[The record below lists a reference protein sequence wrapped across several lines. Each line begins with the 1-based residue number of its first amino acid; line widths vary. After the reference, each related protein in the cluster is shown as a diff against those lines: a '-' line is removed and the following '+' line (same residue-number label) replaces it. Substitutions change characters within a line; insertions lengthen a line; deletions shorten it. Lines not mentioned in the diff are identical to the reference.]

1 MGGWGGGTNP
11 SRNYNSK
18 FFIPVKGADSLTQGF
33 HYRNFVGGGG
43 QKETQNNKKI
53 YQVLGLFG
61 IVHNC
66 TVIMGTEPAA
76 E

>member
-43 QKETQNNKKI
+43 KKKLKI
-53 YQVLGLFG
+53 IKKYIRFWDCSGLFT
-61 IVHNC
+61 IVRS
-66 TVIMGTEPAA
+66 
-76 E
+76 